1 MPQFINNLW
10 KKIKM
15 PLLVLSAIIPLLG
28 LLKSPQDTLLPIY
41 SIFVFLLVG
50 KNIFKK
56 NGEGLPD
63 HGFPIRFGLLVFAC
77 GMIAE
82 VLAWGV
88 GFLKHAENP
97 ALFHPQLVYDL
108 LIGISQYGAWAIVWY
123 FWSKRYSFS
132 VSKVFLL
139 QGIYGVLLEQKGAIL
154 IQGLLQMPTGIV
166 LWLYVFAVY
175 GSMPAIAYLL
185 SGGTAERGE
194 KPKLISYILIL
205 LSLLAASLSF
215 MITWGLFLQILG
227 IIPKPQPIWLHPLW

>member
-1 MPQFINNLW
+1 MGGIWN
-10 KKIKM
+10 KIKL
-15 PLLVLSAIIPLLG
+15 PLLILSAIIPLLG

-41 SIFVFLLVG
+41 SIFVLLFVAR
-50 KNIFKK
+50 NIFKR
-56 NGEGLPD
+56 NSDNFPD
-63 HGFPIRFGLLVFAC
+63 PKFPFRFAFLIFVC

-97 ALFHPQLVYDL
+97 ALFHPQLVFDL
-108 LIGISQYGAWAIVWY
+108 LIGIGQYGAWGVVWY

-139 QGIYGVLLEQKGAIL
+139 QGIYGVLLEQKGAIF
-154 IQGLLQMPTGIV
+154 IQGLLQMPAGIV

-175 GSMPAIAYLL
+175 GSIAAIAYLL
-185 SGGTAERGE
+185 SGGMSETGE
-194 KPKLISYILIL
+194 KPSLLKYVLIL
-205 LSLLAASLSF
+205 LSLLAASLII
-215 MITWGLFLQILG
+215 MIVWGLFLQLLG